1 MKISEPEQSK
11 LAASINAVKLP
22 VSSSTGGA
30 SGYGQSADWLRV
42 GAWCFPKDRI
52 AIIGEYLGD
61 IKLWLDAG
69 LTMQM
74 TLRDNVDL
82 RTAQRA
88 ILTEAD
94 ATKYFHSVSVGR
106 S

>member
-1 MKISEPEQSK
+1 
-11 LAASINAVKLP
+11 
-22 VSSSTGGA
+22 
-30 SGYGQSADWLRV
+30 
-42 GAWCFPKDRI
+42 
-52 AIIGEYLGD
+52 
-61 IKLWLDAG
+61 
-69 LTMQM
+69 MQM